1 MDTNPKAN
9 ADPSHNPDV
18 QEALSRRYAPEALT
32 LLRLRS
38 GNIALFAG
46 MPRDLITIISA
57 TESVASIFQH
67 TPPPKRRPVVDLSEL
82 GLI

>member
-1 MDTNPKAN
+1 MDT
-9 ADPSHNPDV
+9 DPSHNPDV

-46 MPRDLITIISA
+46 MPRDLIAIIDA
-57 TESVASIFQH
+57 TESVASILAR
-67 TPPPKRRPVVDLSEL
+67 TPPPKRRPVVDLAEL
-82 GLI
+82 GLL